1 MVRQE
6 AVARG
11 AGPAVGWVWFAGW
24 LALGACAGVG
34 LAAILTVGIAL
45 LVPAAVGAGVLLWK
59 GPRNAVV
66 GLLAGLAVPLFYIA
80 YLNRDGP
87 GNVCRTVAGG
97 QSCTDEY
104 TPIPFLVAGVVL
116 AVAGFLLFVVLGRKS
131 RTSRV

>member
-1 MVRQE
+1 MVRQD
-6 AVARG
+6 VIARG
-11 AGPAVGWVWFAGW
+11 AGPAVGWAWFAGW
-24 LALGACAGVG
+24 LVLGACAGVG

-45 LVPAAVGAGVLLWK
+45 LVPAAVGAAVLLWR

-66 GLLAGLAVPLFYIA
+66 GLSAGLAVPLFYIA
-80 YLNRDGP
+80 YLNRGGP

-116 AVAGFLLFVVLGRKS
+116 AAAGFLLFVVLGRKS